1 VLDRARLVGVLRASG
16 RTAPDRIDRGLAR
29 FATRQAGGA
38 ALLVPSVAEAGD
50 GLSIEIEALEPES
63 GKVLFALGERAVS
76 EEDVL
81 PAVDRLVGRARIS
94 LRDREPEVRAAEKE
108 ISRAVSSS
116 LQAHQHYLAGVRCVD
131 RPTEAG
137 FSSTAA
143 CEGHFRRALAI
154 DPEFPLAHFELA
166 RLMYW
171 NEHTAE
177 ERRTVLGP
185 AFRNLERLP
194 PREQALVRAWDASMS
209 PDSRREIDILLAAA
223 REFPDDARIAFHL
236 GDALARKGRRPEA
249 APHLQRAFDLDP
261 GFESAVGTLVW
272 SLGILDRTEDLRRIA
287 DRLALMPPSPGTLAN
302 EATARAFAGDLT
314 GALGVARRA
323 APGGAGPARESLEH
337 ALVASGRWAEAEA
350 MLREDA
356 LRDPGGAPDRLARFL
371 FLRGR
376 TREAMAV
383 SDTRSTSP
391 DPRLRFFANSRQ
403 VHQVLDPRRDLEGV
417 RRIADETATWSGTH
431 AARFAFDLAYLGDTA
446 RALSLAPLLED
457 EPGSSALVEAL
468 VAWRKDGA
476 AVALPA
482 LRRLAHG
489 DPVSAE
495 SGPPEAASWFAAE
508 CAVEAVGG
516 RSAVDDLHRF
526 QRFYFPLGQFRTWT
540 YPRSLLLEARLLER
554 LGKPAEAKET
564 LARLEDLLSQAD
576 ADHPLLRDMKAL
588 RRNLGAGG
596 RP

>member
-1 VLDRARLVGVLRASG
+1 V
-16 RTAPDRIDRGLAR
+16 
-29 FATRQAGGA
+29 GGA
-38 ALLVPSVAEAGD
+38 ALLVPSVAESGEV
-50 GLSIEIEALEPES
+50 LSIEIEALEPES
-63 GKVLFALGERAVS
+63 GKVLFAVREEAVS
-76 EEDVL
+76 EQDVL
-81 PAVDRLVGRARIS
+81 SAVERVVGRVRVA
-94 LRDREPEVRAAEKE
+94 LRDREPEVRAADME

-177 ERRTVLGP
+177 ELRTVLTP
-185 AFRNLERLP
+185 ALRNLERLP
-194 PREQALVRAWDASMS
+194 PSEQALVRAWEASLS

-223 REFPDDARIAFHL
+223 REFPEDARIAFHL
-236 GDALARKGRRPEA
+236 GDALARKGHRPEA

-272 SLGILDRTEDLRRIA
+272 SLGVLDRTEDLLRIA
-287 DRLALMPPSPGTLAN
+287 GRLALVPPSPGSLAT
-302 EATARAFAGDLT
+302 EATARAFAGDVT
-314 GALGVARRA
+314 GALEVARRA
-323 APGGAGPARESLEH
+323 APGGAGPARETLEH
-337 ALVASGRWAEAEA
+337 VLVASGRWAEAEA

-508 CAVEAVGG
+508 CAVEAVGDE
-516 RSAVDDLHRF
+516 SAVGDLHRF
-526 QRFYFPLGQFRTWT
+526 QRFYYPLGQLRTWT

-576 ADHPLLRDMKAL
+576 ADHPLLRDMRAL

-596 RP
+596 RPQ